1 MQKANS
7 NFILNIPKILQL
19 NDSQKSF
26 IMNLITMYF
35 DSFNGNSG
43 HIVSGGIKM
52 DFVSSKILGSTLV
65 RYGYLI
71 DEREAKINDIIE

>member
-1 MQKANS
+1 
-7 NFILNIPKILQL
+7 
-19 NDSQKSF
+19 
-26 IMNLITMYF
+26 MNLITMYF